1 MPSIT
6 VRKQF
11 NAPVEQVFT
20 LLSAH
25 ENYNVAFAP
34 LKVKRTQISGD
45 PQYPDGI
52 GSIRQLGFG
61 FVWPLQEQIRH
72 FEPNRRIEYQIID
85 SRLVKYHLG
94 VIEFEMLDANTTLV
108 TYTIELKTHIPFAA
122 QLIVAQLK
130 SAIKLGLF
138 KLAKT
143 L

>member
-1 MPSIT
+1 MSSIT
-6 VRKQF
+6 VKKQF
-11 NAPVEQVFT
+11 NAPVEQVFE

-25 ENYNVAFAP
+25 ENYNIAFAP
-34 LKVKRTQISGD
+34 LKVKRTKISDD
-45 PQYPDGI
+45 PRYPNGL
-52 GSIRQLGFG
+52 GSVRQLGFG
-61 FVWPLQEQIRH
+61 FVWPLQEQISY

-94 VIEFEMLDANTTLV
+94 VIEFESIDATTTLV